1 MNILRRPSPLLPV
14 AALLAALLTAC
25 FTSGPQK
32 TLNSLA
38 EALDKNDSAAFL
50 ARLDMKTFAAN
61 QIKNLTR
68 EDQALSSLDSLGRM
82 LGLGGMD
89 DLLGSVLNMENRLQ
103 GQYTRG
109 VSTGELAAR
118 CRAAQSPDCPWVPEA
133 LKQAQVIELSDT
145 AAVAKVTTPAR
156 MTSWLALRKKGDAW
170 LVVGQA
176 ILEKTARV
184 YATDV
189 AAPPVSGAP
198 ARPDGAAGNNES
210 RGKTGGQGT
219 DRPAESGVVNI

>member
-1 MNILRRPSPLLPV
+1 MNRWRRSSPLLL
-14 AALLAALLTAC
+14 AAALLTTLLAAC

-32 TLNSLA
+32 ALNRLA
-38 EALDKNDSAAFL
+38 DALDKNDSAAFL
-50 ARLDMKTFAAN
+50 AQLDMKTFATN

-89 DLLGSVLNMENRLQ
+89 DLLGSVLNMENSLR

-118 CRAAQSPDCPWVPEA
+118 CREAQSPDCPWETEA
-133 LKQAQVIELSDT
+133 LRKAQVTELSDT
-145 AAVAKVTTPAR
+145 AAVAKVTTPTR

-176 ILEKTARV
+176 ILENTARA
-184 YATDV
+184 YAAD
-189 AAPPVSGAP
+189 AAASP
-198 ARPDGAAGNNES
+198 AEGAAGDSGNK
-210 RGKTGGQGT
+210 GKSHPGAGADKPSG
-219 DRPAESGVVNI
+219 SGVVNI

>member
-1 MNILRRPSPLLPV
+1 MNILRRPSPFLLV

-25 FTSGPQK
+25 FASGPQK
-32 TLNSLA
+32 ALNSLA
-38 EALDKNDSAAFL
+38 EALNKNDSAAFL
-50 ARLDMKTFAAN
+50 AQLDLKTFAAN

-103 GQYTRG
+103 SQYTRG
-109 VSTGELAAR
+109 VSTGEMMAQCREAR
-118 CRAAQSPDCPWVPEA
+118 TPDCPWVPES
-133 LKQAQVIELSDT
+133 LKQAQVTELSDT
-145 AAVAKVTTPAR
+145 AAVAKVTTPAK
-156 MTSWLALRKKGDAW
+156 MTSWLALRKKGDRW

-176 ILEKTARV
+176 ILESTAKA

-189 AAPPVSGAP
+189 SAPLTGGAP
-198 ARPDGAAGNNES
+198 AARPDAGNKGDKNANP
-210 RGKTGGQGT
+210 GGGA
-219 DRPAESGVVNI
+219 DKPADGGAMNI

>member
-1 MNILRRPSPLLPV
+1 MNVLRRPSPFLLV

-25 FTSGPQK
+25 FASGPQK
-32 TLNSLA
+32 ALNSLA
-38 EALDKNDSAAFL
+38 EALNKNDSAAFL
-50 ARLDMKTFAAN
+50 AQLDLKTFAAN

-103 GQYTRG
+103 SQYTRG
-109 VSTGELAAR
+109 VSTGEMMAQCREAR
-118 CRAAQSPDCPWVPEA
+118 TPDCPWVPES
-133 LKQAQVIELSDT
+133 LKQAQVTELSDT
-145 AAVAKVTTPAR
+145 AAVAKVTTPAK
-156 MTSWLALRKKGDAW
+156 MTSWLALRKKGDRW

-176 ILEKTARV
+176 ILESTAKA

-189 AAPPVSGAP
+189 SAPPVSGAP
-198 ARPDGAAGNNES
+198 AARPDAGNKGDKNANP
-210 RGKTGGQGT
+210 GGGA
-219 DRPAESGVVNI
+219 DKPADGGAMNI